1 MPSCWTTGTSFKLR
15 RLLGKLSFKFYWR
28 SIAKGGVLSLG
39 ILNLFD
45 EPGQS
50 LGDVRKRLVAGG
62 ADVFHF
68 SGSS

>member
-1 MPSCWTTGTSFKLR
+1 M
-15 RLLGKLSFKFYWR
+15 
-28 SIAKGGVLSLG
+28 LSLG